1 MSERSI
7 YIAGPMRGYPRYNF
21 DAFFNAER
29 LVSQMGFIPINPA
42 RIDMEHGFDP
52 TTPED
57 RLTPAMMAEFI
68 ARDVDAILN
77 KADAIYM
84 MKGWE
89 MSRGATAE
97 YHLARWKG
105 IEAFYEEPQPANSED
120 ILEEAM
126 RITRGDRQAQYGPPD
141 QDFQRT
147 ARMWSA
153 LKGVEFTAH
162 DVALFMILLKCS
174 RQTHQHKRD
183 NWVDIAGYA
192 RCGSIIQTK

>member
-1 MSERSI
+1 MSERSV

-29 LVSQMGFIPINPA
+29 LVSQMGFIPINPE
-42 RIDMEHGFDP
+42 RIEMEHGFDP

-57 RLTPAMMAEFI
+57 QLTSAMMAEFI
-68 ARDVDAILN
+68 ARDVDVILN

-84 MKGWE
+84 LKGWE
-89 MSRGATAE
+89 QSRGAMAE

-105 IEAFYEEPQPANSED
+105 LEVFYEEPLRTNSED
-120 ILEEAM
+120 ILEEAL
-126 RITRGDRQAQYGPPD
+126 RITRGDRNAQYGPPD

-147 ARMWSA
+147 ASMWSA
-153 LKGVEFTAH
+153 LKGVEFTPH
-162 DVALFMILLKCS
+162 DVAMFMILLKCS
-174 RQTHQHKRD
+174 RQTHQNKRD

-192 RCGSIIQTK
+192 RCGSIIKTN